1 MKRVVFLHPHI
12 HNLSEM
18 CRYLCIEKIK
28 EQVQIVWDESNPEI
42 VIASEYIYKK
52 KEIFKKFAKYYKSDE
67 IKNELIYIYNGGEIA
82 DPDLNIF
89 DYGIT
94 YNDKLSER
102 DRIYRIPIVY
112 KRFACQDFINDLSYE
127 EALSIV
133 SQKKFCNFI
142 YSNPFAPEIRDR
154 LFFEISRYRQ
164 VDSLGAHLNNSGL
177 ESTRDKKNWMDI
189 SVQQK
194 SKYKFT
200 IACENAQFP
209 GGTSEKLLTSLKAH
223 TVPIYWGNPY
233 VDDEF
238 NSECYINC
246 HKYNTMEEIVDAI
259 SMIDRND
266 NLWAKMVSAPWQTS
280 KQVCKTQEYY
290 NKYFDFFVR
299 LFSMPNEEMMRR
311 PTGSFINLYKEKF
324 FRPFGFWNSRDY
336 FFLLSKRLR

>member
-1 MKRVVFLHPHI
+1 MKRVVFLHPQVHD
-12 HNLSEM
+12 LSEM

-28 EQVQIVWDESNPEI
+28 ERVQIVWDESDPEI
-42 VIASEYIYKK
+42 VIVSEYIYKK
-52 KEIFKKFAKYYKSDE
+52 NQIFKKFAKYYKSDE
-67 IKNELIYIYNGGEIA
+67 IKNKLIFIYNGGEMA

-94 YNDKLSER
+94 YNDRLYER

-112 KRFACQDFINDLSYE
+112 KRFVCQNFINDLSYE
-127 EALSIV
+127 EALRTV

-142 YSNPFAPEIRDR
+142 YSNPFAPAIRDR
-154 LFFEISRYRQ
+154 LFFEISKYKQ

-189 SVQQK
+189 SIQQK

-209 GGTSEKLLTSLKAH
+209 GGTSEKLLTSFKAH
-223 TVPIYWGNPY
+223 TLPIYWGNPY

-246 HKYNTMEEIVDAI
+246 HKYNTMEEIVDVI
-259 SMIDRND
+259 STIDRND
-266 NLWAKMVSAPWQTS
+266 DLWAKMISAPWQTS
-280 KQVCKTQEYY
+280 EQVSKTQEYY
-290 NKYFDFFVR
+290 NEYFEFFVR

-324 FRPFGFWNSRDY
+324 FRPFGFWNPRVY
-336 FFLLSKRLR
+336 FFLISKRLR